1 MPSETYYAGGR
12 LFPIESAGT
21 NSAIEDGVV
30 MGLLS
35 YFGFWLKAGLDAKLS
50 EMQGPTTS
58 AAVEDACPVE
68 NRFPWDHNGTFMR
81 PHNTGETSPAVA
93 LPGLWLWEESAER
106 TREGATLWNDYAI
119 VRTLRMHWVFP
130 QVQIPGGFAARSGLL
145 TEASRIIAK
154 ACFEKRHPSYTPTG
168 SAAGTSIVNA
178 LGILGLE
185 LVSATPGRLS
195 VLPSGGTAGNLG
207 RPGNEGVVQRFYPA
221 LNVALRTWERVGEWL
236 ADATADKMQDGSILI
251 RAGDN
256 TADTAD
262 LLERVVIAPDDTP

>member
-1 MPSETYYAGGR
+1 MAGGR
-12 LFPIESAGT
+12 LFPVEGSGT
-21 NSAIEDGVV
+21 NSAHRDPVID
-30 MGLLS
+30 GLLD
-35 YFGFWLKAGLDAKLS
+35 YFGHWLKFGLDAKLA
-50 EMQGPTTS
+50 EQQGPTTS

-81 PHNTGETSPAVA
+81 PHNTGEAAPVVA
-93 LPGLWLWEESAER
+93 LPGLWIWEESTER
-106 TREGATLWNDYAI
+106 TKDGATLWGDD
-119 VRTLRMHWVFP
+119 VLLRNLRLHWVFP

-145 TEASRIIAK
+145 TDAMRLVAK
-154 ACFEKRHPSYTPTG
+154 ACFEKSHPTFTPSGATIG
-168 SAAGTSIVNA
+168 AGIINA

-236 ADATADKMQDGSILI
+236 ADAPADKMQDGSILI